1 MSSGSREHKTGRQK
15 SQWSDCC
22 GARCQRFFFD
32 KYCLLSFALLGW
44 NCQEGHQISCCWS
57 LTYEEVDTM
66 TQVFNVKAWKRFWR
80 EASTPTNFFFLKATI
95 GFLFLRSLTR
105 NDNERF
111 ECHTFDELAISY
123 SFPNYM
129 SIFFLYVFLCRL
141 LSPSLSPIL
150 QHLMSCCIFLS
161 NRWCYHSL
169 SLTHLCHPLSLFHLA
184 TFCLSS
190 SLSNESCF
198 LTFRLSLSFFYAC
211 LSLFSLFLYL

>member
-80 EASTPTNFFFLKATI
+80 EASTPTNFFFLRPQLDSFFFALLHATTMN
-95 GFLFLRSLTR
+95 GLNVTLLTNWLLATVFLII
-105 NDNERF
+105 
-111 ECHTFDELAISY
+111 CQ
-123 SFPNYM
+123 SFSSMPFFVV
-129 SIFFLYVFLCRL
+129 FFL
-141 LSPSLSPIL
+141 
-150 QHLMSCCIFLS
+150 
-161 NRWCYHSL
+161 
-169 SLTHLCHPLSLFHLA
+169 PLSLQF
-184 TFCLSS
+184 
-190 SLSNESCF
+190 SN
-198 LTFRLSLSFFYAC
+198 T
-211 LSLFSLFLYL
+211 